1 MYDRADE
8 ARDMEETRLFA
19 VKLLAADLFVARWAP
34 WS

>member
-1 MYDRADE
+1 
-8 ARDMEETRLFA
+8 MEETRLFA